1 MRMDNDYEARVFL
14 PNDLAPKV
22 WALVGGESVSD
33 LRRGIV
39 RACELATANQTLW
52 THNDGGARL

>member
-1 MRMDNDYEARVFL
+1 MRMDNDFEARVFL
-14 PNDLAPKV
+14 PNELDPKV

-39 RACELATANQTLW
+39 RACELATANRTLW
-52 THNDGGARL
+52 NNNDGGARL

>member
-39 RACELATANQTLW
+39 RACELATANTTLW
-52 THNDGGARL
+52 NNNDGGAQL

>member
-1 MRMDNDYEARVFL
+1 MKTDNDFEARIFL

-39 RACELATANQTLW
+39 RACELATANRTLW
-52 THNDGGARL
+52 INNDGGAQL